1 MAKIMAR
8 ILSKHAASSRL
19 EVIHYESARGFDEG
33 HVWHAVLGVVDGE
46 RDSQG

>member
-33 HVWHAVLGVVDGE
+33 HLSE
-46 RDSQG
+46 SRRFYQSQRL